1 MRRREFVAAFAGAA
15 AWVSTSRAQSVAPM
29 IGILSSAS
37 LERFGHL
44 IDAFLDG
51 LQQLGF
57 REGQNVS
64 IEYRWADDQI
74 ERLSGL
80 AKELVERQVSVLV
93 ASGGIAPAMA
103 AKAATS
109 IIPIVFTA
117 ANDPIAVGLVG
128 SLSRPGGNVTGINPF
143 SAALDPKRLEL
154 LKALLPEATAFGV
167 LTNRAKPDAESYWRD
182 LDATARALGIEII
195 NVQVSIEPEFEAAFQ
210 SLLAKRVNALLVA
223 ADPLFNGHRR
233 KLVRLAE
240 QHRLPAVYQDRAF
253 AVSGGLMTYG
263 ANIAGAYRQAGV
275 YTEHLTWSCTSRPAG
290 APADKLRACS

>member
-1 MRRREFVAAFAGAA
+1 M
-15 AWVSTSRAQSVAPM
+15 
-29 IGILSSAS
+29 
-37 LERFGHL
+37 
-44 IDAFLDG
+44 
-51 LQQLGF
+51 QQLGF

-154 LKALLPEATAFGV
+154 LKALLPEATSFGV
-167 LTNRAKPDAESYWRD
+167 LTNRAKPDAENYWRD

-275 YTEHLTWSCTSRPAG
+275 YTGRILRG
-290 APADKLRACS
+290 VAPADLPVLQPTNFELALNIKTANALGLTIPPTLLARADEVIE

>member
-1 MRRREFVAAFAGAA
+1 MAPGAGNN
-15 AWVSTSRAQSVAPM
+15 SRHA
-29 IGILSSAS
+29 
-37 LERFGHL
+37 
-44 IDAFLDG
+44 
-51 LQQLGF
+51 
-57 REGQNVS
+57 
-64 IEYRWADDQI
+64 
-74 ERLSGL
+74 
-80 AKELVERQVSVLV
+80 
-93 ASGGIAPAMA
+93 
-103 AKAATS
+103 
-109 IIPIVFTA
+109 
-117 ANDPIAVGLVG
+117 
-128 SLSRPGGNVTGINPF
+128 LSRPGGNVTGINPF

-167 LTNRAKPDAESYWRD
+167 LTNRAKPDAENYWRD

-263 ANIAGAYRQAGV
+263 ANIAGAHRQAGV
-275 YTEHLTWSCTSRPAG
+275 YTGRILRG
-290 APADKLRACS
+290 VAPADLPVLQPTNFELTLNIKTANTLGLTIPPTLLARADEVIE

>member
-1 MRRREFVAAFAGAA
+1 
-15 AWVSTSRAQSVAPM
+15 
-29 IGILSSAS
+29 LSSAS

-93 ASGGIAPAMA
+93 ASGGIAPALA

-167 LTNRAKPDAESYWRD
+167 LTNRAKPDAENYWRD

-275 YTEHLTWSCTSRPAG
+275 YTGRILRG
-290 APADKLRACS
+290 VAPADLPVLQPTNFELALNTKTANTLGLTIPPTLLARADEVIE